1 MKLSVKSRIAVFV
14 LAFFVWILIT
24 SVTDVQEIIIGL
36 VVALF
41 IALVTGKILFKS
53 GRSVI
58 TGKILYFLLYLLVLF
73 WEMLKAN
80 LNVVMIVVNPYLP
93 IKPGFIKIE
102 SKLKE
107 DTSLTILA
115 NSITLTPG
123 TLTVD
128 IDKDE
133 GFLYIH
139 WINVKSFEVNECT
152 KLIGGRFESILGRFM
167 R

>member
-1 MKLSVKSRIAVFV
+1 M
-14 LAFFVWILIT
+14 
-24 SVTDVQEIIIGL
+24 
-36 VVALF
+36 
-41 IALVTGKILFKS
+41 
-53 GRSVI
+53 
-58 TGKILYFLLYLLVLF
+58 LYLLVLF

-93 IKPGFIKIE
+93 IKPGFIRIK

-107 DTSLTILA
+107 DASLTVLA

-139 WINVKSFEVNECT
+139 WINVKAFEVDKCT
-152 KLIGGRFESILGRFM
+152 ELIGDRFESILRRFM